1 MKNFL
6 IFCFVLLTHLV
17 VNSQCNNYQIYESFT
32 STLTTQGGTW
42 AVNSMIS
49 VTTPV
54 KTGTHA
60 IGFNGSGDWIRTP
73 QIANPGVLTF
83 WYRRSSNTTAWTLNI
98 QTSPNGTTWTTR
110 GSVTAPTTT
119 YQQYTLNIG
128 SLGLT
133 NVFIRL
139 IDARASGAQERY
151 VDDLGITSTSSSVNT
166 LIPVI
171 GACSQTLT
179 STLTYTLSD
188 DGGPAGPMST
198 GYGNNVNRTITF
210 TPSDNTKKLQLN
222 FSQLDLETTYD
233 YLYVYDGPNTS
244 STLLVTLNGS
254 TLPSAITAENASG
267 QLTIRFTSDVS
278 NVGAWGGF
286 LATITSV
293 TVCTTP
299 TVGGTLV
306 SSKTTTTVNDATVL
320 TTSGNGGTITKLEW
334 SYNNFTSVGGTI
346 SNPTNPYTIT
356 MNVQQSNIY
365 FRTTSKDGTCPS
377 GVSNIVNVTL
387 NSAPAYS
394 SGVVDGDH
402 ITNVTFSDLNNTST
416 NDGDAYSD
424 YTSIIANVTKGEPY
438 NLSVTAT
445 NTLNPGQGYAAWI
458 DWNGDGT
465 FQTTE
470 NVLLKPTANST
481 SQLITIPSDAVTGD
495 VLMRVLSVWDA
506 TPNIDAYYSIGYGY
520 GEIEEYTVR
529 LSNPISLPVELISFN
544 AVCSD
549 EGVLVSWKT
558 ASEHNS
564 SHFTLEKSRDGEDW
578 TQIYTEQTA
587 GNSNQLITYNFTDIK
602 SINGLN
608 YYRLQQYDLDGVY
621 ETFGPISV
629 DCLTENSGYFSVF
642 PNPSSTLFSVMLNN
656 DLLIGDATLLIK
668 NKLDKE
674 VYVKSIKVE
683 PGINLYSIDKLDL
696 SAGAYYISIVNNNY
710 TSGVLKQIIR

>member
-1 MKNFL
+1 MKKLFFILTLL
-6 IFCFVLLTHLV
+6 ISLGVK
-17 VNSQCNNYQIYESFT
+17 SQCNNYQIYESFT
-32 STLTTQGGTW
+32 STLPTQGGTW
-42 AVNSMIS
+42 TANSMIA

-54 KTGTHA
+54 RTGTHA
-60 IGFNGSGDWIRTP
+60 IGFNGTGDWIRIP
-73 QIANPGVLTF
+73 QIANPGVLSF
-83 WYRRSSNTTAWTLNI
+83 WYRRSSNTTAWTLNV
-98 QTSPNGTTWTTR
+98 QTSPDGTTWTTR
-110 GSVTAPTTT
+110 GSVTAPTAT

-128 SLGLT
+128 ALGLT

-139 IDARASGAQERY
+139 IDARASGAHERY
-151 VDDLGITSTSSSVNT
+151 VEDLGITSTSSSVNT

-171 GACSQTLT
+171 GNCSQTLT

-188 DGGPAGPMST
+188 DGGPAGPTST
-198 GYGNNVNRTITF
+198 GYGNNIDRTITF

-233 YLYVYDGPNTS
+233 FLYVYDGTNTS
-244 STLLVTLNGS
+244 APLLATLNGS

-267 QLTIRFTSDVS
+267 QLTIRFTSDIS

-306 SSKTTTTVNDATVL
+306 SSKTVTTVNDATVL

-334 SYNNFTSVGGTI
+334 SYNNFTSIAGTI
-346 SNPTNPYTIT
+346 TNPTNPYTIT

-402 ITNVTFSDLNNTST
+402 ITNVTFSDINNTTT

-424 YTSIIANVTKGEPY
+424 FTSIIGNVTKGEPY

-445 NTLNPGQGYAAWI
+445 NTLTPGQGYAAWI
-458 DWNGDGT
+458 DWNGDGI
-465 FQTTE
+465 FQTSE

-495 VLMRVLSVWDA
+495 VLMRVLSVWNS
-506 TPNIDAYYSIGYGY
+506 TPDIDAYYSVGYGY
-520 GEIEEYTVR
+520 GEIEEYTIR
-529 LSNPISLPVELISFN
+529 ISNPISLPVELTEFYVTPYPQFN
-544 AVCSD
+544 VIK
-549 EGVLVSWKT
+549 WTT
-558 ASEHNS
+558 ASEQNS
-564 SHFTLEKSRDGEDW
+564 SHFDLEMSTDGEEW
-578 TQIYTEQTA
+578 RKITSKFAA
-587 GNSNQLITYNFTDIK
+587 GNSTEEIKYSYIDYN
-602 SINGLN
+602 LN
-608 YYRLQQYDLDGVY
+608 SLVYYRLQQFDIDGQFKTY
-621 ETFGPISV
+621 GPIFVSK
-629 DCLTENSGYFSVF
+629 TI
-642 PNPSSTLFSVMLNN
+642 T
-656 DLLIGDATLLIK
+656 
-668 NKLDKE
+668 DKKILK
-674 VYVKSIKVE
+674 Y
-683 PGINLYSIDKLDL
+683 INLM
-696 SAGAYYISIVNNNY
+696 GQEVNPDNI
-710 TSGVLKQIIR
+710 TGVIFEIYDDGTMKKMIR